1 MLIGGAIKGQLV
13 FRRCG
18 GEADVGIGFLEIDAG
33 AVGTTDEQDLIMDC
47 LAVRNNGGTLTIKLH
62 SVRRDPQ
69 DLSDSDVGHLVTSLQ
84 YPRATEGS
92 SGGSLFVRHSR
103 IPAPEGRRIVLVALA
118 IEADDDEIDPVLMHE
133 VRGRDGIMMVR
144 PSRPHGL
151 DPTGMALSQI
161 HRSSIWGWDKERWGP
176 VSTMRLDVLD
186 MCQELDDAMLSGE
199 PIDPARL
206 EELNRSHAG
215 WILKSSFRD
224 PKYEDFKRRMI
235 EEGHRSEWAGIL
247 TESQT
252 RMRDDAGARIIREI
266 MHNEGD

>member
-1 MLIGGAIKGQLV
+1 MMIGGAIKGQLV

-18 GEADVGIGFLEIDAG
+18 GEADVGIGFLEIDAD
-33 AVGTTDEQDLIMDC
+33 AADTSDAQDLIIDC
-47 LAVRNNGGTLTIKLH
+47 LAGRGIADILSIRLH

-69 DLSDSDVGHLVTSLQ
+69 DLSDSDLGHLVTSLE

-103 IPAPEGRRIVLVALA
+103 IPAPEGRRTVLVALV
-118 IEADDDEIDPVLMHE
+118 IEADDDEIDPTQMYE
-133 VRGRDGIMMVR
+133 VRGRDGVMTVR
-144 PSRPHGL
+144 PSRSHGL
-151 DPTGMALSQI
+151 VPNGMALSQI
-161 HRSSIWGWDKERWGP
+161 HRSPIWGWGEERWGP

-186 MCQELDDAMLSGE
+186 MCQELDDAMLSDE
-199 PIDPARL
+199 PTDPARL

-215 WILKSSFRD
+215 WILKSSHRD

-247 TESQT
+247 TENQT
-252 RMRDDAGARIIREI
+252 RMREEAGSRIIREI
-266 MHNEGD
+266 MQNEGE

>member
-1 MLIGGAIKGQLV
+1 MIGGAIKGQVV
-13 FRRCG
+13 FRRCD
-18 GEADVGIGFLEIDAG
+18 GEADVGIGFIEVDAD
-33 AVGTTDEQDLIMDC
+33 AVGVTETNDLIIDC
-47 LAVRNNGGTLTIKLH
+47 LAGRGISDGMTVKLH
-62 SVRRDPQ
+62 SVRIDDQ

-103 IPAPEGRRIVLVALA
+103 IPAPEGRRTMLVALV
-118 IEADDDEIDPVLMHE
+118 IEADGAEIDPTLIHE

-151 DPTGMALSQI
+151 VPNGMALSQI
-161 HRSSIWGWDKERWGP
+161 HRSAIWGWGEERWGP

-186 MCQELDDAMLSGE
+186 MCQELDDAMLSDE
-199 PIDPARL
+199 PTDPARI

-224 PKYEDFKRRMI
+224 PKYENFKRRMI

-252 RMRDDAGARIIREI
+252 RMRDEAGARIIREI
-266 MHNEGD
+266 MQNEGD